1 MKKSEGQD
9 LKKQVF
15 VVGAGASGL
24 MAAIQAAINGAAVTV
39 LEQNDRPGRKICATG
54 NGRCNMTN
62 LNQDENAYRGSHPEF
77 VKDALAQFPVEK
89 TLEFFQELGICTT
102 DRDGWIYPRSSQA
115 QSVVDV
121 LTMKAIRPL
130 PECLSKMDSGRSIRT
145 DGPTVAMP

>member
-54 NGRCNMTN
+54 NGRCN
-62 LNQDENAYRGSHPEF
+62 LLH
-77 VKDALAQFPVEK
+77 
-89 TLEFFQELGICTT
+89 FFTRL
-102 DRDGWIYPRSSQA
+102 DNNFLSFLDVNYSWLHSSNSLRIS
-115 QSVVDV
+115 SV
-121 LTMKAIRPL
+121 M
-130 PECLSKMDSGRSIRT
+130 
-145 DGPTVAMP
+145 

>member
-62 LNQDENAYRGSHPEF
+62 LKQDE
-77 VKDALAQFPVEK
+77 
-89 TLEFFQELGICTT
+89 TLTG
-102 DRDGWIYPRSSQA
+102 D
-115 QSVVDV
+115 
-121 LTMKAIRPL
+121 PL
-130 PECLSKMDSGRSIRT
+130 RNLSKMPWHSFLWKRLWNFFRNWESVPQTAADGSIPEATRHR
-145 DGPTVAMP
+145 VW

>member
-1 MKKSEGQD
+1 
-9 LKKQVF
+9 
-15 VVGAGASGL
+15 

-77 VKDALAQFPVEK
+77 CQRCPGTVSCGKDSGI
-89 TLEFFQELGICTT
+89 FFQELGICTT

-115 QSVVDV
+115 QSV
-121 LTMKAIRPL
+121 
-130 PECLSKMDSGRSIRT
+130 
-145 DGPTVAMP
+145 